1 MRFAIQSGVGA
12 AGAVLLEVPRETG
25 LAFLEWLGLGR
36 PEFGAVSARALAP
49 LCRRRLWPMPRN
61 DHPTFPRIAND
72 LLSIAESALRSTTRK
87 DAHVLFG

>member
-1 MRFAIQSGVGA
+1 MRFAIQGA
-12 AGAVLLEVPRETG
+12 GGAVLLEMPRDTG

-61 DHPTFPRIAND
+61 DHPTFRGVAAD
-72 LLSIAESALRSTTRK
+72 LLSIAESALRSATSE
-87 DAHVLFG
+87 DVHVLFG